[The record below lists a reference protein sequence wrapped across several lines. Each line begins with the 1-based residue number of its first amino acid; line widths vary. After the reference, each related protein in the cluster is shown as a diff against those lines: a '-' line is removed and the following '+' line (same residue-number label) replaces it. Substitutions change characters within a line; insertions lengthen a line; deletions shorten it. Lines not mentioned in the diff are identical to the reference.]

1 MKWCSPR
8 ENKIDRDAIE
18 MLDQPRSKKRRQ
30 LRRLRNKRVRGEID
44 RGADSAIMIVLIIAG
59 LLPGNGL
66 QYLRS
71 RASDIDRRGGA
82 TNAVYMDV
90 PESQDEL

>member
-1 MKWCSPR
+1 LKWCSPR

-30 LRRLRNKRVRGEID
+30 LRRLRNKRVRREID
-44 RGADSAIMIVLIIAG
+44 RGADRAIIVRVIAR

-66 QYLRS
+66 RYLRC
-71 RASDIDRRGGA
+71 RASNIDRRGGP
-82 TNAVYMDV
+82 TDAVYMDV
-90 PESQDEL
+90 PESQDQL